1 MSHLKPMLNAQY
13 KTTAAA
19 PDLRVRGTGA
29 CSLAGAGMRNTQVF
43 AVCIQPAG
51 SGVNAS
57 NKAT

>member
-1 MSHLKPMLNAQY
+1 MLNAQY

-29 CSLAGAGMRNTQVF
+29 CSLAGAGMRNSQVF
-43 AVCIQPAG
+43 AVCIQPAA
-51 SGVNAS
+51 SGMNVS